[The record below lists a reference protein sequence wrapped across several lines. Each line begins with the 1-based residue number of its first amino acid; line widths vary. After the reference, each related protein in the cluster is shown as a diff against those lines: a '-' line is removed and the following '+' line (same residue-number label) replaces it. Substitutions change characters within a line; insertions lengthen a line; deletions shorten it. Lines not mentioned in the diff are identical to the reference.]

1 MDRARKRKEQRNKI
15 NCQQHDVPFTEM
27 RFHDADPA
35 SFTNSVPCSQAIQIL
50 VIVELGR
57 AREKVLEKAMGE
69 KRARQINVTRQCHK
83 CHIGLRHGL

>member
-1 MDRARKRKEQRNKI
+1 MAGPRPIISPCGMDRARKRKEQRNKI

-57 AREKVLEKAMGE
+57 AREKVSEKAWERSGPDKSM
-69 KRARQINVTRQCHK
+69 
-83 CHIGLRHGL
+83 